1 MKKSFSAIFSTDKCA
16 MALEQLNRNDKTLR
30 LEYENVIRR
39 FTGFGSLNSPRF
51 DFAEALWTE
60 VSNKPANRMRN
71 RYEDIPCW
79 DLTRVK
85 LSNFGPA
92 ASTQTDYIHANYVTN
107 YKFKQKLIA
116 TQSPMPETMI
126 DFFNMIWQ
134 NDCRIIVVLTEV
146 FENGVFEIDP
156 YWCTK
161 MGDRK
166 HGKYRVMTSR
176 IDDKGDY
183 KKYYLEIRN
192 ETVPEERRI
201 VRLYHYTMWPAQG
214 IPKNKVGIL
223 ALVAAVNSEMLY
235 RRLEVPRMGP
245 IVVHGDAG
253 VGRTGTLCAIDICFE
268 QWTKTQRLDILNT
281 VIRLRTERH
290 SSVTT
295 AEQYIF
301 IFRVLKVLVT
311 TKI

>member
-1 MKKSFSAIFSTDKCA
+1 MGLD
-16 MALEQLNRNDKTLR
+16 QLNRKDETLR
-30 LEYENVIRR
+30 LEYENVVRR
-39 FTGFGSLNSPRF
+39 SSGFSSLNRPRV
-51 DFAEALWTE
+51 DVAEILWCHA
-60 VSNKPANRMRN
+60 SQQIANKKRN
-71 RYEDIPCW
+71 RYEDILCW
-79 DLTRVK
+79 DVTRVD
-85 LSNFGPA
+85 LSYFGPA
-92 ASTQTDYIHANYVTN
+92 ASIQTNYIHANYVTN
-107 YKFKQKLIA
+107 YRFKRKFIA
-116 TQSPMPETMI
+116 TQSPMPDTIM

-134 NDCRIIVVLTEV
+134 NNCRIIVVLTEI
-146 FENGVFEIDP
+146 FKNGICEINP

-161 MGDRK
+161 LSDRK
-166 HGKYRVMTSR
+166 YEKYSVATSR

-192 ETVPEERRI
+192 EKVPEERRI

-214 IPKNKVGIL
+214 IPKNNVGIL

-253 VGRTGTLCAIDICFE
+253 IGRTGTFCAIDICFE
-268 QWTKTQRLDILNT
+268 QWLKTQRLDILNT

-301 IFRVLKVLVT
+301 IFRVLKVLIK